1 MGLSALILGIISVI
15 LSLIPFC
22 NYIGLVPAI
31 VAIVFGVV
39 SLAQQEKNDL
49 NHRAMS
55 ITGIVFGSIAI
66 LISVVWSILFLFS
79 SGYARY

>member
-1 MGLSALILGIISVI
+1 MGLTALILGIISVI
-15 LSLIPFC
+15 LSLVPFC

-39 SLAQQEKNDL
+39 SLTQKDKNDL

-55 ITGIVFGSIAI
+55 ITGIAFGAMAI
-66 LISVVWSILFLFS
+66 MISVVWSVLFMFS
-79 SGYARY
+79 HGYVRY

>member
-1 MGLSALILGIISVI
+1 MGLTALILGIISVI

-31 VAIVFGVV
+31 IAIVFGVV
-39 SLAQQEKNDL
+39 SLTQKDKNDL

-55 ITGIVFGSIAI
+55 ITGIVFGTLAI
-66 LISVVWSILFLFS
+66 MISVVWSVLFLFS
-79 SGYARY
+79 HGYVRY

>member
-1 MGLSALILGIISVI
+1 LGLSALILGIISVI

-31 VAIVFGVV
+31 IAIVFGVV

-55 ITGIVFGSIAI
+55 ITGIVFGSLAI

>member
-1 MGLSALILGIISVI
+1 MGLTALILGVIAVI

-31 VAIVFGVV
+31 IAIVFGVV
-39 SLAQQEKNDL
+39 SLTQKEKNDL

-55 ITGIVFGSIAI
+55 ITGIVFGTLAI
-66 LISVVWSILFLFS
+66 VISVIWSILFLFS
-79 SGYARY
+79 SGYVRY

>member
-1 MGLSALILGIISVI
+1 MGLSALILGIIAVI

-31 VAIVFGVV
+31 IAIVFGVV
-39 SLAQQEKNDL
+39 SLTQKDKSDL

-55 ITGIVFGSIAI
+55 ITGIVFGSLAV
-66 LISVVWSILFLFS
+66 LISVVWSVIFLFS
-79 SGYARY
+79 SGYVRY

>member
-1 MGLSALILGIISVI
+1 MGLTALILGIISVI

-31 VAIVFGVV
+31 IAIVFGVV
-39 SLAQQEKNDL
+39 SLTQKDKNDL

-55 ITGIVFGSIAI
+55 ITGIVFGALAI
-66 LISVVWSILFLFS
+66 MISVVWSVLFLFS
-79 SGYARY
+79 HGYVRY

>member
-31 VAIVFGVV
+31 IAIVFGVV

-55 ITGIVFGSIAI
+55 ITGIVFGSLAI

>member
-1 MGLSALILGIISVI
+1 MGLTALILGIISVI

-31 VAIVFGVV
+31 LAIVFGVV
-39 SLAQQEKNDL
+39 SLTQQDKSEL

-55 ITGIVFGSIAI
+55 ITGISFGSLAI
-66 LISVVWSILFLFS
+66 LISVVWSVLFLFS
-79 SGYARY
+79 RGYVR